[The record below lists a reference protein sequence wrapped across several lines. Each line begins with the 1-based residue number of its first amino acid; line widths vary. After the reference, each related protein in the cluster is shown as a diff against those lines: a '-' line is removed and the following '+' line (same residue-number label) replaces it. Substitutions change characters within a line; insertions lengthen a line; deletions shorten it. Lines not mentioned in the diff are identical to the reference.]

1 MNGIQITGILP
12 ALVSPVNEDGSIRE
26 AALRKLVRD
35 LARTGI
41 SGFYLCGATGEGIAM
56 APERRMELVEIVKD
70 EAPSGM
76 KLINHIGAADLATV
90 RRLARH
96 SRQIGLDAISSVPP
110 FFFSYDEKGVLDYY
124 RAMAEASEGLPLLVY
139 ACPLSG
145 TPLPVSTIEKMLD
158 TAMEGTY
165 SETQFDES
173 RLSALETKFANYLSS
188 SEISAQNVKVEKD
201 KIKTLI
207 ADISHQTKTPIANL
221 LLYSELIAEQD
232 LPEEMR
238 SNIRIIQQQTEKL
251 RFLIDSLVKLSRLEN
266 GILTLSPR
274 QQAVGPMLEEIQ
286 RQYLSKAQKKGL
298 QLQLIATE
306 ARATFDRKWTAEALG
321 NLIENAIKYTPCGS
335 VTLKAME
342 YELFTRIDVTDTGI
356 GIEESE
362 QPKIFARFYR
372 SETVREDEGVGIGLY
387 LAREIISGEG
397 GYIKLI
403 SQKGKGSTFSV
414 FLPR

>member
-1 MNGIQITGILP
+1 MNNWIWMVVLLCV
-12 ALVSPVNEDGSIRE
+12 LV
-26 AALRKLVRD
+26 
-35 LARTGI
+35 T
-41 SGFYLCGATGEGIAM
+41 
-56 APERRMELVEIVKD
+56 
-70 EAPSGM
+70 
-76 KLINHIGAADLATV
+76 
-90 RRLARH
+90 
-96 SRQIGLDAISSVPP
+96 
-110 FFFSYDEKGVLDYY
+110 
-124 RAMAEASEGLPLLVY
+124 LLVIY
-139 ACPLSG
+139 INYRK
-145 TPLPVSTIEKMLD
+145 TKKTMDTIEKMLD
-158 TAMEGTY
+158 TAIEGTY

-188 SEISAQNVKVEKD
+188 SAISAQNVKVEKD

-298 QLQLIATE
+298 QLQLIVTE

-362 QPKIFARFYR
+362 QPKIFA
-372 SETVREDEGVGIGLY
+372 
-387 LAREIISGEG
+387 
-397 GYIKLI
+397 
-403 SQKGKGSTFSV
+403 
-414 FLPR
+414 

>member
-1 MNGIQITGILP
+1 MNSWIWIVVLLCV
-12 ALVSPVNEDGSIRE
+12 LV
-26 AALRKLVRD
+26 
-35 LARTGI
+35 T
-41 SGFYLCGATGEGIAM
+41 
-56 APERRMELVEIVKD
+56 
-70 EAPSGM
+70 
-76 KLINHIGAADLATV
+76 
-90 RRLARH
+90 
-96 SRQIGLDAISSVPP
+96 
-110 FFFSYDEKGVLDYY
+110 
-124 RAMAEASEGLPLLVY
+124 LLVIY
-139 ACPLSG
+139 VNFRK
-145 TPLPVSTIEKMLD
+145 TKKTMDTIEKML
-158 TAMEGTY
+158 
-165 SETQFDES
+165 
-173 RLSALETKFANYLSS
+173 
-188 SEISAQNVKVEKD
+188 D

-232 LPEEMR
+232 LSEDMR

-372 SETVREDEGVGIGLY
+372 SETVCEDEGVGIGLY